1 VEIGDLT
8 PNKINRG
15 RIDLVSTGRRSG
27 GVDSGTSTASR
38 EAAPS
43 GRERRKGSQEY
54 PMVVL
59 IPGDRRSVFVVDET
73 DGGADC

>member
-1 VEIGDLT
+1 MEIGDLT

-15 RIDLVSTGRRSG
+15 RMDLVSTGRRSG

-43 GRERRKGSQEY
+43 GRERRKPG
-54 PMVVL
+54 
-59 IPGDRRSVFVVDET
+59 IP
-73 DGGADC
+73 DGGADSWR